1 MAAFSSRGPTDDN
14 RLKPDIVAPGTFI
27 LSALTRYNTKSVG
40 WMAYNASYV
49 YMGGTSM
56 STPLTAGATALL
68 LEHLI
73 YNLGHQDPSSSLIKA
88 IFAVSATDMVGQY
101 NSATNGAGES
111 TPNDHE

>member
-1 MAAFSSRGPTDDN
+1 
-14 RLKPDIVAPGTFI
+14 
-27 LSALTRYNTKSVG
+27 
-40 WMAYNASYV
+40 
-49 YMGGTSM
+49 M
-56 STPLTAGATALL
+56 STPLAAGATALL

-111 TPNDHE
+111 TPNDHEGWGRVDLRNALNTTSASVL